1 VSSDRER
8 IISDPTEGRYLI
20 SLPIQIMVQPLE
32 KRFKYH
38 FYGKR
43 PTNVLEKP
51 EWYMRQV
58 MNWLQD
64 HNMFLATIVQP
75 IMDSLNC
82 KTTAKMEFVMAM
94 LELVGDKFTHDVVK
108 FLEDDNLLSH
118 AVDEIL
124 LFHQELNR
132 AHGFPVHQL
141 NCLHVLTEET
151 CFKRWLEIE
160 RQNAEMRLKKLLSS
174 STAWCLQYKD
184 MPDVDEQRVPECA
197 ETFMTF
203 LCSIENRFKDL
214 PQVSCQRHFVDLQR
228 EQLTAYSEELVNV
241 AKLMSKDVICQ
252 HYIILIN
259 AANFV
264 LTVIRD
270 WMEQPFHVQLHQQLC
285 KEMDVKMEGM
295 FSDCEV
301 LYVDVKQELLETLVD
316 CVVVTFKAKSKMYKR
331 EKWQVMAAREDIVSL
346 ELTSSACDMLATLR
360 QQLEVIQQELA
371 ISLFQPLW
379 MRVAEN
385 IDQYLYKEIVC
396 SVHFNEAGAQQFH
409 YDMTRNLYLLF
420 AEYTS
425 KPENFFKLTKEACQL
440 LTVLPG
446 SGALLLEVLL
456 RKAPDSSKDAKTAL
470 LDVGVHK
477 LTRQQALTVL
487 TRRVDWPQS

>member
-1 VSSDRER
+1 
-8 IISDPTEGRYLI
+8 
-20 SLPIQIMVQPLE
+20 
-32 KRFKYH
+32 
-38 FYGKR
+38 
-43 PTNVLEKP
+43 
-51 EWYMRQV
+51 
-58 MNWLQD
+58 
-64 HNMFLATIVQP
+64 
-75 IMDSLNC
+75 
-82 KTTAKMEFVMAM
+82 MEFVMAM

-331 EKWQVMAAREDIVSL
+331 EK
-346 ELTSSACDMLATLR
+346 
-360 QQLEVIQQELA
+360 
-371 ISLFQPLW
+371 
-379 MRVAEN
+379 
-385 IDQYLYKEIVC
+385 
-396 SVHFNEAGAQQFH
+396 
-409 YDMTRNLYLLF
+409 
-420 AEYTS
+420 
-425 KPENFFKLTKEACQL
+425 
-440 LTVLPG
+440 
-446 SGALLLEVLL
+446 
-456 RKAPDSSKDAKTAL
+456 
-470 LDVGVHK
+470 
-477 LTRQQALTVL
+477 
-487 TRRVDWPQS
+487 